1 MSAPGWPLL
10 PHIASCCFGSGL
22 STLSVWFWVQSLN
35 ASVHHA
41 GDLSHCQRLRGLWW
55 HSRVALCCLGPC
67 SRPLLTGLQT
77 LSALQLHGNLKKLSG
92 LLHLRCRTLDFVQQF
107 GLPSQLLTLQI
118 ASLSIQQLQS
128 VFELQHLRG
137 LRVHELC
144 VKAGSRPL
152 RAPDQLQ
159 KLQIDIVHSENPGA
173 CMLTLSPGTVAN
185 LPDSC
190 PMLARAA

>member
-1 MSAPGWPLL
+1 M
-10 PHIASCCFGSGL
+10 HY
-22 STLSVWFWVQSLN
+22 
-35 ASVHHA
+35 A

-77 LSALQLHGNLKKLSG
+77 LSALQLHGNLEKLSG
-92 LLHLRCRTLDFVQQF
+92 LLHLRCRVLDFVQQF

-118 ASLSIQQLQS
+118 ASLSIQQLQM
-128 VFELQHLRG
+128 VFALQYLHS

-144 VKAGSRPL
+144 VKAGSQPL

-159 KLQIDIVHSENPGA
+159 QLQIDIVHSENPGK
-173 CMLTLSPGTVAN
+173 CMLTLSPGTVAH